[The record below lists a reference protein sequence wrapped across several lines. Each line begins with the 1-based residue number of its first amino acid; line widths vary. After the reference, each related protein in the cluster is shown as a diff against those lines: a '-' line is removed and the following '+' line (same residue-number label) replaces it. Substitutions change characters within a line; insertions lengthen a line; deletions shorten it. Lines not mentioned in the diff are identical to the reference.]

1 MRNSAKSLVQTHWRN
16 SGLQFLTQVSITVRV
31 RRVDLG
37 DCPDVCSN
45 LVKQFY
51 NPIRL
56 VTRQIKYIVSAIILY
71 CQLSTNLFLKA
82 LTACS
87 GPWGRV
93 LMRSQMSRLLSQFSV
108 TKPSSDA
115 STSWNNQNF
124 TIDLQQDTLV
134 LSTQLQSWKLQ
145 LVVDKESWVNIGSTT
160 NYCMVSHTHS
170 TFLLQLITQWN

>member
-1 MRNSAKSLVQTHWRN
+1 MTRDMRNSAKSLVQTHWRN

-31 RRVDLG
+31 SRVDLG

-71 CQLSTNLFLKA
+71 CQLSTNLFLNA

-87 GPWGRV
+87 GP
-93 LMRSQMSRLLSQFSV
+93 
-108 TKPSSDA
+108 
-115 STSWNNQNF
+115 
-124 TIDLQQDTLV
+124 
-134 LSTQLQSWKLQ
+134 
-145 LVVDKESWVNIGSTT
+145 
-160 NYCMVSHTHS
+160 
-170 TFLLQLITQWN
+170 